1 MLSLVALMVLDVYV
15 VSGVGI
21 SRRWDVDTV
30 RGYCAALKYAIV
42 HTLNKE
48 VIRKRAMCSIL
59 AKPCSL
65 VTQ

>member
-1 MLSLVALMVLDVYV
+1 MLGLVALMVLDVYL

-21 SRRWDVDTV
+21 GRGWDVDIV
-30 RGYCAALKYAIV
+30 RDYCAALKYAIV

-48 VIRKRAMCSIL
+48 VIGKRVTSSIL
-59 AKPCSL
+59 AKPCSS